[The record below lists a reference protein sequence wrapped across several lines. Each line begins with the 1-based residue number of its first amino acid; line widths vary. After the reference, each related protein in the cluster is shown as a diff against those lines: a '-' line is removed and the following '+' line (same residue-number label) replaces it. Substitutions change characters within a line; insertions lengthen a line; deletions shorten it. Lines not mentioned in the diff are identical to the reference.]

1 MLRLLAPQKESNL
14 ILAYPAKPNKP
25 IHRNI
30 IASGLAFDLSSRC
43 AVDCRQGRA
52 TGVSNYLSDGGGG
65 GSVRFTR
72 GGQGRTAHLLLHKS
86 ESQSQNGGEKCQ
98 GILAQTP
105 REMMTRRNI
114 LIEIL
119 IEAEGVTYSTVSK
132 DLPRTSYTGTVHSNL
147 NQG

>member
-72 GGQGRTAHLLLHKS
+72 GGAGQDSTPPPPQKRKPVPERGGKMPGHPCSNPSRNDDTA
-86 ESQSQNGGEKCQ
+86 
-98 GILAQTP
+98 
-105 REMMTRRNI
+105 
-114 LIEIL
+114 
-119 IEAEGVTYSTVSK
+119 
-132 DLPRTSYTGTVHSNL
+132 
-147 NQG
+147 